1 MHKPSLEQEMRCS
14 ILSNANGDIV
24 ILHDQPLTSEIQWI
38 EFNTKS
44 LQLNLVH
51 EDGTNQNL
59 GITIEPKMAQNLK
72 NGTEVQLALLQED
85 GFQSVYK
92 TTIIIQDY

>member
-1 MHKPSLEQEMRCS
+1 MEKPPLDQEMRCS

-24 ILHDQPLTSEIQWI
+24 ILHDQPLTSEIQWV
-38 EFNTKS
+38 EFDITN

-59 GITIEPKMAQNLK
+59 GIAIEPKMAANLK
-72 NGTEVQLALLQED
+72 NGTVVQLALLQNEE
-85 GFQSVYK
+85 FKSVYK
-92 TTIIIQDY
+92 TTIVIQDY

>member
-24 ILHDQPLTSEIQWI
+24 ILHDKPITSDIQWI
-38 EFNTKS
+38 EFDVNK

-51 EDGTNQNL
+51 EDGTTQDL
-59 GITIEPKMAQNLK
+59 GISIEQKMAKNLK
-72 NGTEVQLALLQED
+72 NGTEVQLTLLENKEI
-85 GFQSVYK
+85 K
-92 TTIIIQDY
+92 TINKVTIIIQEY